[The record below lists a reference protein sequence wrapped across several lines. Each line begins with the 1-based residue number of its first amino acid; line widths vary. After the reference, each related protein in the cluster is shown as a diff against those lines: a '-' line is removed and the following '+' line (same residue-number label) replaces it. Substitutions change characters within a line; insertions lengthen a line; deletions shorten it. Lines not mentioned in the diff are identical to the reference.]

1 MLDIAAK
8 NVFRHMTRSFL
19 TILGIALGIGLILAL
34 GSIGAGLSA
43 QIQNQFASSAA
54 YIQVGATDDTV
65 GISTDTIQGIQSLAG
80 VDYAIPVATY
90 RISRTV
96 RGGFGGGFAGGGVR
110 IPGITGGGGG
120 GGFGGGGGGTT
131 SITFTGIN
139 PEDLDSVV
147 STDIDTSDGRKLDS
161 SDSLKTVVLLGSTA
175 ATNQALNVGD
185 QIEYDYQPRNQN
197 TTNTKIYYFDVVG
210 VLDET
215 GDSTVDSSF
224 YVPLDTMQEI
234 TDQTTIQDLKVK
246 VTDVSLVE
254 GLTTTIGDLFSDVR
268 AMSSITIIRQLE
280 ASLAQIQM
288 AVYGIAGISIIVGGI
303 GVMNTMIM
311 SVMER
316 RREIGVMKAIGATT
330 TTILVQVIQESAIL
344 SIIGGLTGLGLGYL
358 SVDIIPKISTFQP
371 LLTMDLIALGM
382 GFALILGIGAGIYPA
397 WSASKLDPIEV
408 LRYE

>member
-8 NVFRHMTRSFL
+8 NVYRHKTRSFL

-120 GGFGGGGGGTT
+120 FGGGGGGGTT

-161 SDSLKTVVLLGSTA
+161 SDSLKEAVLLGSTA

-185 QIEYDYQPRNQN
+185 QIEYDYTPRNSN
-197 TTNTKIYYFDVVG
+197 TTNEKIYYFDVVG

-215 GDSTVDSSF
+215 GDSTIDGSF

-246 VTDVSLVE
+246 ATDVSLVE
-254 GLTTTIGDLFSDVR
+254 GLTTTIGDLFSDVSAR
-268 AMSSITIIRQLE
+268 SSITIIRQLE

-344 SIIGGLTGLGLGYL
+344 SIIGGLAGLGLGYL